1 MRAGL
6 KGQKVLVTRAAHQA
20 QAFSKQIIRN
30 GGISYEIP
38 LLEVVCKQEVWKDMD
53 TVKLMDYDWI
63 FFTSVNG
70 AHCFFNHMESIGFE
84 MERFASQQFAAVG
97 HKTEAV
103 LQAYD
108 FKADFVPT
116 LYNAETMANEFLQ
129 QFEHPGKVLF
139 IRGNR
144 SRNTLLEEFSKAGLS
159 YDSLEIY
166 DTDFRLCAKQELE
179 HAWNTVSFDYI
190 TFTSPSAVDA
200 FYNMLETTAQQHHEP
215 VCVCIGTTTEK
226 RAKYYGFQRIIYPQ
240 QFTIDDM
247 IDCMI
252 SYNERK

>member
-1 MRAGL
+1 MHAGL
-6 KGQKVLVTRAAHQA
+6 QGQKVLVTRAAHQA
-20 QAFSKQIIRN
+20 QTFSKQVELY

-38 LLEVVCKQEVWKDMD
+38 LLKVVCKQEAWQDMGIA
-53 TVKLMDYDWI
+53 KLMDYDWI

-70 AHCFFNHMESIGFE
+70 ARCFFNHMDSIGYDIN
-84 MERFASQQFAAVG
+84 RLSQHFAAVG

-103 LQAYD
+103 LKAYGL
-108 FKADFVPT
+108 KADFVPS
-116 LYNAETMANEFLQ
+116 LYNAETMADEFLQ
-129 QFEHPGKVLF
+129 RFARPGKVLF

-144 SRNTLLEEFSKAGLS
+144 SRNTLLEEFSKAGLL

-166 DTDFRLCAKQELE
+166 DTDFRSCAKQELE
-179 HAWNTVSFDYI
+179 QAWNTIPFDYI

-200 FYNMLETTAQQHHEP
+200 FYNILGTTAQHEHEP

-226 RAKYYGFQRIIYPQ
+226 RAKHYGFKRIIYPQ

-247 IDCMI
+247 IECMI